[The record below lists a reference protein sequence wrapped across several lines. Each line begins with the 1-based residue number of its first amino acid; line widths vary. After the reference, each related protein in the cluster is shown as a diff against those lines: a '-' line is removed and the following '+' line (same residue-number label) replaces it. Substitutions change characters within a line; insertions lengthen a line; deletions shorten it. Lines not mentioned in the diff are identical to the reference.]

1 MGDWVQPTLEEQ
13 DEIREAEEAAK
24 EQRERIAAERRTSM
38 RMKLHAKVT
47 VQSESNFFMGF
58 SENISEGGIFVSSL
72 SPPALGTRV
81 ELSVGIEDSEPIPVV
96 GVVRWHRQ
104 GTDGATTGCGV
115 EFSDI
120 SDDVRR
126 QLEALL
132 IGLEKD
138 PLFYET

>member
-13 DEIREAEEAAK
+13 DEMRAADEAAK
-24 EQRERIAAERRTSM
+24 KQEERLAAERRKTT

-58 SENISEGGIFVSSL
+58 TENISEGGIFVSSL
-72 SPPALGTRV
+72 SPPALGERV
-81 ELSVGIEDSEPIPVV
+81 ELSVAVEDSEPISVS

-104 GTDGATTGCGV
+104 GPDGATSGCGV
-115 EFSDI
+115 EFGDI
-120 SDDVRR
+120 SDDLRR
-126 QLEALL
+126 QVEALL
-132 IGLEKD
+132 IGLEKE